1 VQQVGQIATCAT
13 PDLLLKHP
21 DATLA
26 TIHLKTMKHLK
37 HASSTLAKNT

>member
-1 VQQVGQIATCAT
+1 VDAQPTPGGGGDTETRQQKTEKRDAT

-26 TIHLKTMKHLK
+26 IYV
-37 HASSTLAKNT
+37 